1 MTNISNQKISPNKK
15 FYAESNG
22 ALLNVVSCEN
32 QSDRYSIALNN
43 YELRKPNIFRW
54 SADSN
59 AIGMLIGRSVPIDD
73 GSQIVSRNYYWV
85 GIWYPF
91 KDKFYTVCFHESELR
106 LKSDLIDSIE
116 VLADEK
122 LVICS
127 VKGKEFKRV
136 EMSLEETL
144 TEWQKEQRALEIAK
158 NKPVDLNKKEWTWNH
173 TASGYEG
180 VSLYGKAVLW
190 FEHCHNPHAGGGASE
205 QSFED
210 FLQNGPACS
219 IPGEFL
225 KELYEVVKKLHS
237 K

>member
-1 MTNISNQKISPNKK
+1 MSIYTNQKISPNQK

-22 ALLNVVSCEN
+22 ALMNIVSREN
-32 QSDRYSIALNN
+32 PSERYTIALNN

-59 AIGMLIGRSVPIDD
+59 AVGMLIGRSFPIDD

-85 GIWYPF
+85 AVWFPF
-91 KDKFYTVCFHESELR
+91 KNEFYTVYFADESELH
-106 LKSDLIDSIE
+106 LNGNLVDSIE

-127 VKGKEFKRV
+127 VKGIELRRV
-136 EMSLEETL
+136 KMPSEATL

-158 NKPVDLNKKEWTWNH
+158 NKPPDLNKKEWTWNH
-173 TASGYEG
+173 TANSYEG
-180 VSLYGKAVLW
+180 VSLYGKEVLW

-210 FLQNGPACS
+210 FLQNGPSCS
-219 IPGEFL
+219 IPSEFL
-225 KELYEVVKKLHS
+225 PELYEVVKKLIS
-237 K
+237 